1 MPAPINLKTHEVKD
15 LSGVEEVGYDQKG
28 KKRQS
33 ITYHLYTLYL
43 FTASDFKT
51 VIFPQSVFA
60 LAFVLSQSQMRGQPC
75 FSDIGYRLPH
85 MAIWLWL
92 HLLIEDISNQ
102 RMPESITEDEINKPW
117 RPISSKR
124 LNPAEAKNILRIG
137 IILAMGLSLSLGN
150 FVPSVTLMAMIWQY
164 NDLDGSNGAWRRNIL
179 TAAGLGCFSW
189 GAVVALSTAPLR
201 PENEELL
208 RNWILLSSVVIL
220 TTIQVQDFPDTAGDI
235 ARGRSTMPLIYGE
248 TWSRWMTA
256 TFILLWS
263 IGPF

>member
-1 MPAPINLKTHEVKD
+1 
-15 LSGVEEVGYDQKG
+15 
-28 KKRQS
+28 
-33 ITYHLYTLYL
+33 
-43 FTASDFKT
+43 
-51 VIFPQSVFA
+51 
-60 LAFVLSQSQMRGQPC
+60 MRGQPC

-263 IGPF
+263 IVCPRFWQTKTIFASLTPLCIGAFLSASLTIMGRGQRLSEFAWKGWCVWIAVLYLLPLFVAMDL